1 MTREIESIIERL
13 SKDFVNIATLIDMV
27 FEFDFDEVLDY
38 KTVEGIREDLYYF
51 VRK

>member
-27 FEFDFDEVLDY
+27 LKFDLDEVLDY